1 MFAVLAGPL
10 LALACSGGESP
21 SQKLPDVRLPTYA
34 AQQAASLASCSM
46 AKCLTVYVAP
56 WCGYC
61 RAATPML
68 LKLRRYLKDH
78 GVETRF
84 VVGKDETPALRAYA
98 EIFGPDTQLDIDDSL
113 SVGGVPPFFR
123 QRLQRGDSE
132 GSLRDTYGGLFL
144 RRDGRLLR
152 ASLSRRY
159 RQDSGAR

>member
-1 MFAVLAGPL
+1 MIKYRFMSTRVWTFAVLAGPL
-10 LALACSGGESP
+10 LALACSGGEAP

-56 WCGYC
+56 WCGSC

-68 LKLRRYLKDH
+68 LKLRRYLQDR

-84 VVGKDETPALRAYA
+84 VVGKDEAPALRAYA

-113 SVGGVPPFFR
+113 SVGGVPHFFVSDSSGGIVKEVSGIPM
-123 QRLQRGDSE
+123 GDFS
-132 GSLRDTYGGLFL
+132 SADMAAYFGLP
-144 RRDGRLLR
+144 
-152 ASLSRRY
+152 
-159 RQDSGAR
+159 